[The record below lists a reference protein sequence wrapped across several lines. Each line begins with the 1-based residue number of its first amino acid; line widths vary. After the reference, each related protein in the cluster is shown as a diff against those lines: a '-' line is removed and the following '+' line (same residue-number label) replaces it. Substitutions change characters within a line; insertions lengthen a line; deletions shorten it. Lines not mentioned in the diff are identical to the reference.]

1 MTRINTNIPSLQATH
16 GLIRNQQDLVLR
28 LERLSTGLRI
38 NRGRDDPAGL
48 IASEILR
55 SEIRGISQAIDNSQ
69 RAINVI
75 STAEGSL
82 NEVSSLLLDIRAL
95 ISKSANDGALSRR
108 EIEANQLEIDS
119 ILESIDRIANST
131 QFGGDK
137 LINGAL
143 AYVLSGVSAPNIAA
157 VSVLAARVPEG
168 GKRDVIIEVTNSA
181 ETGYLRMVAS
191 GLAANNSLT
200 IEIQGTK
207 GTEILSFSGSAKN
220 SAIVAAINQSKE
232 LTGVSATTSANNSA
246 LILNSTSF
254 GSNAFVSVRI
264 VSEAVTGSFILQDR
278 DANTTTRD
286 EGVDV
291 SVLVNGVAA
300 TADGLEV
307 KSRSTAL
314 NADFTLTAAFAQTT
328 LAGSNTTIFGILGG
342 GATFQIGPEIDN
354 NGQVSLGIPSVTSA
368 NLGDNVV
375 GLLSTL
381 RSGAGN
387 ALAAKKFG
395 TAADIVKKAI
405 DQIAVLRGRLGGLQ
419 KNQLE
424 TNIRSQ
430 QVALENV
437 SASESAIR
445 DAEYATE
452 VSALTRAQILVQ
464 SSTSILGL
472 ANQLPQTALSL
483 LGG

>member
-1 MTRINTNIPSLQATH
+1 M
-16 GLIRNQQDLVLR
+16 
-28 LERLSTGLRI
+28 
-38 NRGRDDPAGL
+38 
-48 IASEILR
+48 
-55 SEIRGISQAIDNSQ
+55 
-69 RAINVI
+69 
-75 STAEGSL
+75 
-82 NEVSSLLLDIRAL
+82 
-95 ISKSANDGALSRR
+95 
-108 EIEANQLEIDS
+108 EIDS

-387 ALAAKKFG
+387 ALAAKKYG